1 MSKRNLTLNEINDIC
16 SVINCKH
23 VDSDINNAINHN
35 IISTNKKQL
44 ENIQIYP
51 EAIPVLK
58 EKVKMSYE
66 SSFLNYGEGVGCI
79 AASSIG
85 EQNTQASLNS
95 FHSAGIGKAN
105 LTTGVPRLKELL
117 NASKEIKTPSCTI
130 YLKPE
135 VGNIKDIYVV
145 KEFCDQNFIY
155 YDLKSL
161 IKEIRVDYFPELSEY
176 DKTYYNFFETFYD
189 DSFKQY
195 DWRIRLTLRLDLLY
209 RIKKPLSYI
218 AGCIKMS
225 LCTGNSKLS
234 SAITDTVSIVFF
246 PDTSGIIDVWVTNE
260 IDNPIN
266 IIKKKQTKNTDD
278 LQNNFTLLIND
289 DNKVYFF
296 IKDVVI
302 PLLYECPVS
311 GMFGID
317 ECYFTEEKDGTWS
330 VTTKGSNFRE
340 IINHYLVDQHTTRSN
355 NIWDIYEVFG
365 IDAARMFLEEEFFKN
380 LNNLNKRHLDLLT
393 ASMTNSGK
401 IASVSRYGIDRKQ
414 VGPLAK
420 ICFEQPF
427 DNVVQAALA
436 GEKDMLIGASAAI
449 CLGKQINSGTGMVKL
464 YMKQEEKDNNIFLQP
479 DEIKLHRK
487 YSEEQSNII
496 NKQVKKP
503 KINARD
509 LLKVLLDPWG
519 PKSIKSNREQEILR
533 KELCE
538 DDDFDLMY

>member
-1 MSKRNLTLNEINDIC
+1 MLKRQLTPEEIIDICNVIKGNHIDPEIN
-16 SVINCKH
+16 K
-23 VDSDINNAINHN
+23 AINHN
-35 IISTNKKQL
+35 IVSTVKKQL
-44 ENIQIYP
+44 EKITIYP
-51 EAIPVLK
+51 ETINVLK
-58 EKVKMSYE
+58 EKIKMSYE
-66 SSFLNYGEGVGCI
+66 TSFLHYGEGVGCI

-117 NASKEIKTPSCTI
+117 NASKIIKTPSCTI

-135 VGNIKDIYVV
+135 VGDIKNIYTV
-145 KEFCDQNFIY
+145 KEFCDKDFIY
-155 YDLKSL
+155 YDLRSI
-161 IKEIRVDYFPELSEY
+161 IKDLRVDYCPELSDY
-176 DKTYYNFFETFYD
+176 DKSYYNFFETFYD
-189 DSFKQY
+189 NSFKQY
-195 DWRIRLTLRLDLLY
+195 DWRIRLNLRLDLLY
-209 RIKKPLSYI
+209 RIKKPLSYV
-218 AGCIKMS
+218 AGCIK
-225 LCTGNSKLS
+225 LCLGTGCSKLS
-234 SAITDTVSIVFF
+234 AAIPETVSIVFF
-246 PDTSGIIDVWVTNE
+246 PDTIGIIDIWVTNDIE
-260 IDNPIN
+260 NPLN
-266 IIKKKQTKNTDD
+266 IIKKKQSKNTED

-296 IKDVVI
+296 IKDVVV
-302 PLLYECPVS
+302 PLLYECSIS
-311 GMFGID
+311 GMFGIE

-330 VTTKGSNFRE
+330 ITTKGNNYRD
-340 IINHYLVDQHTTRSN
+340 IINHSMVDQYRTKSN

-427 DNVVQAALA
+427 DNVVQAALG

-464 YMKQEEKDNNIFLQP
+464 YMKEEEKDNNIFLQP

-496 NKQVKKP
+496 NKQLKKP

>member
-1 MSKRNLTLNEINDIC
+1 MLKRQLTPEEIIDIC
-16 SVINCKH
+16 SVIKGNH
-23 VDSDINNAINHN
+23 IDPEINKAINHN
-35 IISTNKKQL
+35 IISTVKKQL
-44 ENIQIYP
+44 EKITIYP
-51 EAIPVLK
+51 ETINVLK
-58 EKVKMSYE
+58 ERIKISYE
-66 SSFLNYGEGVGCI
+66 TSFLHYGEGVGCI

-117 NASKEIKTPSCTI
+117 NASKIIKTPSCTI

-135 VGNIKDIYVV
+135 VGDIKNIYTV
-145 KEFCDQNFIY
+145 KEFCDKDFIY
-155 YDLKSL
+155 YDLRSI
-161 IKEIRVDYFPELSEY
+161 IKDLRVDYCPELSDY
-176 DKTYYNFFETFYD
+176 DKSYYHFFETFYD
-189 DSFKQY
+189 NSFKQY
-195 DWRIRLTLRLDLLY
+195 DWRIRLNLRLDLLY
-209 RIKKPLSYI
+209 RIKKPLSYV
-218 AGCIKMS
+218 AGCIK
-225 LCTGNSKLS
+225 LCLGTGCSKLS
-234 SAITDTVSIVFF
+234 AAIPETVSIVFF
-246 PDTSGIIDVWVTNE
+246 PDTIGIIDIWVTND

-266 IIKKKQTKNTDD
+266 IIKKKQSKNTED
-278 LQNNFTLLIND
+278 LQTNFSLLIND

-296 IKDVVI
+296 IKDVVV
-302 PLLYECPVS
+302 PLLYECSIS
-311 GMFGID
+311 GMFGIE

-330 VTTKGSNFRE
+330 ITTKGNNYRD
-340 IINHYLVDQHTTRSN
+340 IINHSMVDQYRTKSN

-427 DNVVQAALA
+427 DNVVQAALG

-464 YMKQEEKDNNIFLQP
+464 YMKEEEKDNNIFLQP

-487 YSEEQSNII
+487 YSQEQIG
-496 NKQVKKP
+496 KVKKQ
-503 KINARD
+503 KVNARD